1 MWKKNESEP
10 APQRPANPTPPSRP
24 ESRRELATIG
34 ASITVKGDLKG
45 DEDLLIQGR
54 VEGKIHFKQHNVTV
68 GKSGRV
74 KADIHG
80 NSIRVEGQVDGD
92 LYGQQDIVIRS
103 SGRVQGN
110 LVAPRVTLDNG
121 SKFKGSIDMEPTPA
135 ASLQPEKKA
144 SAPISR
150 HDKAATDS
158 PVKPQQAKERFGRT
172 AG

>member
-74 KADIHG
+74 KIRLNGHDATFSRPHRKNLQDSNEIAEIRKFLAGAGITLDEAG
-80 NSIRVEGQVDGD
+80 NSGKAP
-92 LYGQQDIVIRS
+92 
-103 SGRVQGN
+103 GN
-110 LVAPRVTLDNG
+110 
-121 SKFKGSIDMEPTPA
+121 
-135 ASLQPEKKA
+135 
-144 SAPISR
+144 
-150 HDKAATDS
+150 
-158 PVKPQQAKERFGRT
+158 
-172 AG
+172 